1 MESKPDVQP
10 AIELTAAD
18 AEESRKWNE
27 IEMDEKRI
35 EIIHKAALQI
45 IKAGWG
51 FRSDSGLYPQSEES
65 PTETLELEPSQLH

>member
-1 MESKPDVQP
+1 MEATPDVQP
-10 AIELTAAD
+10 TTELS
-18 AEESRKWNE
+18 AEEVKESRKWNE

-51 FRSDSGLYPQSEES
+51 FRSDASLYPQSEES